1 MRGIISGVRV
11 KSIRLND
18 RKLVYLLLTCD
29 FLFSLAMDYRQ
40 KRDVRSNL
48 RVAILIIR
56 VT

>member
-48 RVAILIIR
+48 CVAILIIR
-56 VT
+56 VN